1 MENDM
6 MVSQIIKNKVIIW
19 PTEAAPGYI
28 LKRIGSR
35 DLNRHLYTHVHMKSS
50 FELMFKRGKQP
61 INTLMDKQN
70 MVYTYNGPLFSFK
83 KKGNSDTCYNI
94 DEAWGHNAKGNN
106 PVTKEQILDDS
117 IHMRYTERSD
127 SGTESRRVLY
137 AWGGEWELVFSG
149 DGVSVLRD
157 EKRFGDGW
165 R

>member
-1 MENDM
+1 M
-6 MVSQIIKNKVIIW
+6 
-19 PTEAAPGYI
+19 
-28 LKRIGSR
+28 
-35 DLNRHLYTHVHMKSS
+35 
-50 FELMFKRGKQP
+50 
-61 INTLMDKQN
+61 
-70 MVYTYNGPLFSFK
+70 
-83 KKGNSDTCYNI
+83 
-94 DEAWGHNAKGNN
+94 
-106 PVTKEQILDDS
+106 DDS